1 MRGGVGCGWRVVAWW
16 RGRVVVGLF
25 YLNSLGLCDEPW
37 RFMETIYI
45 YTVSVIDMAIW
56 MSWPGF
62 IT

>member
-1 MRGGVGCGWRVVAWW
+1 MDG
-16 RGRVVVGLF
+16 VVGWWLVYF
-25 YLNSLGLCDEPW
+25 NSLGLCDEPW